1 MRVVAVLA
9 NKEHPELG
17 AISIPIPIRTGE
29 YSSVMKKLAIRQH
42 QSTRQLMGIQRLTP
56 HGVTTAPGELV
67 FFLIRPDNLTVLSED
82 GIRVRVTALANLLRA
97 ESAVELL
104 ALDSRESF
112 QRNKEFYQVR
122 LEQETIPALR
132 TLLEQ
137 DIRHLEAIQSASA
150 SSREFL
156 LGMRLEE
163 KEAADERGLRQL
175 EKALCDHGVRVQLA
189 EAQDVKRLLA
199 VYYQHDVTT
208 DYFEDVDGEMAVTG
222 NG

>member
-1 MRVVAVLA
+1 MLNR
-9 NKEHPELG
+9 KE
-17 AISIPIPIRTGE
+17 
-29 YSSVMKKLAIRQH
+29 KLAIRQH
-42 QSTRQLMGIQRLTP
+42 QSTRQLMGIQRITP
-56 HGVTTAPGELV
+56 HGVTTARGELV

-82 GIRVRVTALANLLRA
+82 GVRVRVTALANLLRA

-112 QRNKEFYQVR
+112 QRNKEFYQSR

-132 TLLEQ
+132 TLLQQ

-156 LGMRLEE
+156 LVMRMEE

-175 EKALCDHGVRVQLA
+175 EKALCDHGVRVQLV
-189 EAQDVKRLLA
+189 EEQDVKRLLA

-208 DYFEDVDGEMAVTG
+208 DYFEDVDGERAVTG

>member
-1 MRVVAVLA
+1 MMNR
-9 NKEHPELG
+9 KE
-17 AISIPIPIRTGE
+17 
-29 YSSVMKKLAIRQH
+29 KLAIRQH

-56 HGVTTAPGELV
+56 HGVTTARGELV

-112 QRNKEFYQVR
+112 QRNKEFYQAR

-156 LGMRLEE
+156 RVMRLEE

-175 EKALCDHGVRVQLA
+175 EKALCDHGIHVQLA

>member
-1 MRVVAVLA
+1 MMNR
-9 NKEHPELG
+9 KE
-17 AISIPIPIRTGE
+17 
-29 YSSVMKKLAIRQH
+29 KLAIRQH
-42 QSTRQLMGIQRLTP
+42 QSTRQLMGIQRITP
-56 HGVTTAPGELV
+56 HGVTTAHGELV

-112 QRNKEFYQVR
+112 QRNKEFYQAR
-122 LEQETIPALR
+122 LEQETVPALR
-132 TLLEQ
+132 TLLQQ

-156 LGMRLEE
+156 LVMRLEE

-175 EKALCDHGVRVQLA
+175 EKALCDHGIHVQLA

-208 DYFEDVDGEMAVTG
+208 DYFEDVDGEKAVIG
-222 NG
+222 DG